1 MADESVD
8 KKKEGKEGE
17 KAPAKKSKK
26 KLFIIVGAVVVVL
39 LIAGGSYFFLFSGG
53 GGEEGADEHAEASE
67 DDGHGGKKE
76 VKKDSHGNVI
86 EASSGPEILKFDPF
100 IVNLT
105 NTAGNR
111 YLKISI
117 SLEMESAAAEE
128 SRGKTAQIRD
138 SIITLLSSKSYA
150 DVGSV
155 SGKYQ
160 LRDEIAARINLIVT
174 EGKVKSVYFT
184 EFVNGFNV
192 KFFVF

>member
-1 MADESVD
+1 MADESD
-8 KKKEGKEGE
+8 AKKGEGKEGD

-26 KLFIIVGAVVVVL
+26 KLIIIIGAVVLVL
-39 LIAGGSYFFLFSGG
+39 VLGGGGYLFLSGG
-53 GGEEGADEHAEASE
+53 GDDEAADAHGEVAEE
-67 DDGHGGKKE
+67 DDGHGGKKK
-76 VKKDSHGNVI
+76 VKTDEHGEI
-86 EASSGPEILKFDPF
+86 ISDEPEILEFNPF

-111 YLKISI
+111 YLKVTINI
-117 SLEMESAAAEE
+117 ELEPEAAEE

-160 LRDEIAARINLIVT
+160 LRDEIAARINLIIS

-184 EFVNGFNV
+184 EFVIQ
-192 KFFVF
+192 